1 MCSTVSTCPRVGARC
16 YPPLLEITKEIMS
29 RGPQVID
36 MEYRD
41 PNRLEHGPGGP
52 IFSSFQCLHFVNNN
66 NIHHLSLVLYRR
78 WFLLH
83 EVMSPGIMVCV
94 TLILK
99 TFEYVHL
106 VLFVSNGCLDLILI
120 HSTMSGGMTGCPSK
134 HVPIGFELPLGGS

>member
-1 MCSTVSTCPRVGARC
+1 
-16 YPPLLEITKEIMS
+16 MS
-29 RGPQVID
+29 RGPQVLD
-36 MEYRD
+36 MEYREPD
-41 PNRLEHGPGGP
+41 RLEHGPGGP
-52 IFSSFQCLHFVNNN
+52 IFSSFQRLHFVSSSS
-66 NIHHLSLVLYRR
+66 IHHLGLVLYQG

-120 HSTMSGGMTGCPSK
+120 HLTMSGGDDRMP
-134 HVPIGFELPLGGS
+134 

>member
-1 MCSTVSTCPRVGARC
+1 MSRVPKEVMNTNSTC
-16 YPPLLEITKEIMS
+16 YPPLLGITKEIMS
-29 RGPQVID
+29 RGPQVLD
-36 MEYRD
+36 MEYREPD
-41 PNRLEHGPGGP
+41 RLEHGPGGP
-52 IFSSFQCLHFVNNN
+52 IFSSFQRLHFVSSN
-66 NIHHLSLVLYRR
+66 NIHHLGLVLYQR

-120 HSTMSGGMTGCPSK
+120 HLTMSGGNDRMP
-134 HVPIGFELPLGGS
+134 